1 MRTLAIAACALT
13 LAACAT
19 TEETVPVAYAPKS
32 TTTIMAGASG
42 VKVTVVG
49 ADTRTTNR
57 GRISTKINGYGMEM
71 AAIRSQQDVGV
82 IVQDALSSELKA
94 RGYTLAPGGP
104 TVNAA
109 VETFYADF
117 GVGVLAGKAEGDV
130 KLNVRVTDPAGAER
144 YRQTVQGASKKTVQL
159 ASGKNAAAA
168 LSEALSDAL
177 SKLFGDAAFLAALR

>member
-32 TTTIMAGASG
+32 TTTIMPGASG

-49 ADTRTTNR
+49 ADARTTNR